1 MAYRKLNRAS
11 GNRKALF
18 RSLSSALIM
27 NGRIETTITKA
38 KETSKNVAKLITL
51 AKVGDLHARRQ
62 VLATL
67 VDETAT
73 RKLFDELAPKYKE
86 RQGGFTLGVG
96 LTLSREILAHIS
108 GKIRMNFIKIL
119 PGDRVTVELTPYD
132 LNRGRITYRYK

>member
-51 AKVGDLHARRQ
+51 AKVGDLVVAMQPKWR
-62 VLATL
+62 LLNFCKSFNT
-67 VDETAT
+67 
-73 RKLFDELAPKYKE
+73 KL
-86 RQGGFTLGVG
+86 
-96 LTLSREILAHIS
+96 LT
-108 GKIRMNFIKIL
+108 
-119 PGDRVTVELTPYD
+119 
-132 LNRGRITYRYK
+132 

>member
-38 KETSKNVAKLITL
+38 NETSKNVAKLITL

-73 RKLFDELAPKYKE
+73 RKLFDELAPKYQD
-86 RQGGFTLGVG
+86 RQGGFTRIYRVG
-96 LTLSREILAHIS
+96 PR
-108 GKIRMNFIKIL
+108 R
-119 PGDRVTVELTPYD
+119 GDAAEMAIIEL
-132 LNRGRITYRYK
+132 L

>member
-73 RKLFDELAPKYKE
+73 RKLFDELAPKYQD
-86 RQGGFTLGVG
+86 RQA
-96 LTLSREILAHIS
+96 R
-108 GKIRMNFIKIL
+108 R
-119 PGDRVTVELTPYD
+119 GDAAEMAIIEL
-132 LNRGRITYRYK
+132 L